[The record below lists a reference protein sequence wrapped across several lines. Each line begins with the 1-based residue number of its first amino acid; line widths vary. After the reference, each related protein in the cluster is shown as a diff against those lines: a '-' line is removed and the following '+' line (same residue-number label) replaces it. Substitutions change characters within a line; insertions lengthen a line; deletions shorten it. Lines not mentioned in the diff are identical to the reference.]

1 MALPAPR
8 NERESCETPAH
19 IGGLSHGRIR
29 RKASNVLNS
38 IFWRRG
44 HPRRAKKNPQR
55 TIGNGSWPR
64 ESFSSFSALQL
75 WPRRLLRAS
84 RRHYSSDGFFSSP
97 ESQGLIA
104 TFSARTA
111 PGFWWSE
118 LSSFVVLIAGLV
130 LLWNP
135 LHGLI
140 TLTYVLIAYFIVDG
154 ILTIILALEHRKDLS
169 DRWQWLVVNGIIDLI
184 LAGIVISGLPG
195 AFAWALAFL
204 SALIW
209 CSAARR

>member
-1 MALPAPR
+1 MVESAGKPATSSTQPFGGGDIPGALRKTLSDHWKWFLAEGIILVILGIAAVAAPLVAGVA
-8 NERESCETPAH
+8 TTLFVGWLFLFA
-19 IGGLSHGRIR
+19 GVAGL
-29 RKASNVLNS
+29 V
-38 IFWRRG
+38 
-44 HPRRAKKNPQR
+44 
-55 TIGNGSWPR
+55 
-64 ESFSSFSALQL
+64 
-75 WPRRLLRAS
+75 
-84 RRHYSSDGFFSSP
+84 
-97 ESQGLIA
+97 A

-169 DRWQWLVVNGIIDLI
+169 DRWQWLVVNGVIDLI

-195 AFAWALAFL
+195 AFAWALGLLVGIDLVFGG
-204 SALIW
+204 SSLIAMAM
-209 CSAARR
+209 AARKTESVRLAA